1 MIGVFAC
8 SIFLASPGKK
18 VLSKRVRAY
27 TGASGAPASRP
38 GMKRNESMESLQGAT
53 LGIPV
58 DPERELD
65 ELVEEVLE
73 ELRRRTGGLEIKIE
87 PPELKKL
94 VEEKV
99 LRRSTSSE
107 VVQRVQGRLEGEG
120 KKSL

>member
-1 MIGVFAC
+1 
-8 SIFLASPGKK
+8 
-18 VLSKRVRAY
+18 
-27 TGASGAPASRP
+27 
-38 GMKRNESMESLQGAT
+38 MESLQGAT

-107 VVQRVQGRLEGEG
+107 VVQRVQGRLDGEG